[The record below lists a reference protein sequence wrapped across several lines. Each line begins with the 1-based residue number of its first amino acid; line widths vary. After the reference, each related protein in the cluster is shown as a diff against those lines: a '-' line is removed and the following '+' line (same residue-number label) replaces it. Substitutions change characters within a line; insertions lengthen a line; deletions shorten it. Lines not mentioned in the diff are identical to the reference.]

1 MCPSVSSRSSTP
13 TPAPQAGHA
22 SDCPRRQ
29 ICRRLCSSNYSRLWK
44 NSESSFVRYALGV
57 AEARLYAHVGRSAS
71 GTSAA
76 GLARRLR
83 HIERCFRHV
92 LEDLEA
98 SGVDSP
104 RLRTATCSRSPPRWW
119 MNWRR
124 CMRLIR
130 GTSCGGCARHRGCAA
145 SPKTPKQPRA
155 GRFDHGPVC
164 CGARQAVAV
173 PEDGFVRP
181 HPSVGRSRVAGIEV
195 AVGQIN
201 VRPGLGWHVHYD
213 SVTVL
218 PQSVKV
224 VFGRDLSSART
235 SSVCA
240 PRPGATERA
249 AHGVPWKS
257 AGVATIGTLE
267 SSSGT

>member
-1 MCPSVSSRSSTP
+1 MWPRHVCTRMWGDQLPVR
-13 TPAPQAGHA
+13 APRVWHA
-22 SDCPRRQ
+22 DYDT
-29 ICRRLCSSNYSRLWK
+29 SNGA
-44 NSESSFVRYALGV
+44 FV
-57 AEARLYAHVGRSAS
+57 
-71 GTSAA
+71 
-76 GLARRLR
+76 
-83 HIERCFRHV
+83 IV